1 MKRYLSI
8 LITIIITQFLFSSS
22 EAHEVP
28 EEVKKKQLAIE
39 KIETHERVEK
49 EAMDRTAMIQNAK
62 LQREIQLK
70 HEAMEHIDKS
80 IEQKNENEKTRHFD
94 MVNKFMDKVGRF
106 GNKWQDQNDSLRGEC
121 GDGFCDDLG
130 GENVDSCPED
140 CDGYN
145 DVPPACFWDCPGFDV
160 EDAFVCDE
168 MGGDDTSS
176 ECMVNA
182 CAYLIQWDDGCA
194 DDCTKSDLCVVPLD
208 FLEPACNAC
217 IIENDCAEYEDWVG
231 SMPGFNEWITECG
244 NDDTIEILINGQES
258 LSITQGTDI
267 TITVQFAEGSNSAL
281 LETGYDMD
289 GDNIWDENADQIISV
304 LDDYDFLPMSVMLT
318 DNDAMDEN
326 M

>member
-1 MKRYLSI
+1 V
-8 LITIIITQFLFSSS
+8 FDEGS
-22 EAHEVP
+22 ELPDYIKA
-28 EEVKKKQLAIE
+28 KQ
-39 KIETHERVEK
+39 
-49 EAMDRTAMIQNAK
+49 
-62 LQREIQLK
+62 
-70 HEAMEHIDKS
+70 EAMEQHDKI
-80 IEQKNENEKTRHFD
+80 IEWKNEKEKSKYID
-94 MVNKFMDKVGRF
+94 MVTQFKNKVGSSQ
-106 GNKWQDQNDSLRGEC
+106 NKWQDQNDSSREEC
-121 GDGFCDDLG
+121 GDGFCDDLE

-140 CDGYN
+140 CFEGN
-145 DVPPACFWDCPGFDV
+145 EPPGCFWDCPGFDV

-194 DDCTKSDLCVVPLD
+194 DDCTESDLCDVPLD
-208 FLEPACNAC
+208 FLEPACDAC

-231 SMPGFNEWITECG
+231 SMPGYNEWFIECG

-281 LETGYDMD
+281 VEFGYDMD

-304 LDDYDFLPMSVMLT
+304 LDDDDFLPMSGMLT

-326 M
+326 MENGVYEFTLSTDFWAGNEDLFDEGNISFLNVYQYFRED